1 MTGDYWANLIDR
13 RISRRRALATAAGGL
28 SAAALLAACGGS
40 GSSDGKGKESAPGL
54 VAKPTDTTSKAKRG
68 GIMFLAR
75 ANNPGDFDPL
85 TGQGS
90 MTSTH
95 TSAVYSRLLSHKVGK
110 YPAQV
115 DGSVEGDAASS
126 WEVSPDATQ
135 ITLKLRGLKFDQRA
149 PTNGREMTA
158 NDVKFSWDK
167 FAAKQGLRGELA
179 NSVSPDSPV
188 LGVTVTAGLP
198 VTVSVT
204 GIGIGVRI
212 DPDCGV
218 TVTVPL

>member
-1 MTGDYWANLIDR
+1 MESTYWARVLHSR
-13 RISRRRALATAAGGL
+13 LSRRRTLAATGAGALGV
-28 SAAALLAACGGS
+28 SALLAGCGGG
-40 GSSDGKGKESAPGL
+40 GSSEPKQATSSL
-54 VAKPTDTTSKAKRG
+54 IAKPADTTSRAKRG
-68 GIMFLAR
+68 GTMFLAR

-85 TGQGS
+85 AGQGS

-95 TSAVYSRLLSHKVGK
+95 TSAVYSRLLSHKIGK

-115 DGSVEGDAASS
+115 DGSIEGDAASS

-135 ITLKLRGLKFDQRA
+135 ITLKLRGLKFDNRA
-149 PTNGREMTA
+149 PTNGREMTG

-188 LGVTVTAGLP
+188 LGVTVT
-198 VTVSVT
+198 
-204 GIGIGVRI
+204 
-212 DPDCGV
+212 DPK
-218 TVTVPL
+218 